1 MSLARTTTLVV
12 ASGLLVGCG
21 GSGQDPSFETG
32 GPIGRT
38 KAIGDAA
45 ASRDPGAIPDLIES
59 LWSED
64 PAERMLA
71 IRALESMTG
80 ETLGYGFA
88 DSEQKRTEA
97 ADRWVSWW
105 RADRARSAPGATP
118 PEATGASGGL

>member
-1 MSLARTTTLVV
+1 MALLV
-12 ASGLLVGCG
+12 ALGLLAGCG
-21 GSGQDPSFETG
+21 GSGQDPSFESG

-45 ASRDPGAIPDLIES
+45 AARDSGAIPDLIDS
-59 LWSED
+59 LWSDD

-80 ETLGYGFA
+80 QTLGYGFA
-88 DSEQKRTEA
+88 DPEQKRTEA

-105 RADRARSAPGATP
+105 RDERARTAPGVVP
-118 PEATGASGGL
+118 PAGTGASGGL